1 MANYIATLFN
11 SAVDAANT
19 AAEIAGDYNQKQAT
33 LSTQTKNIQLQ
44 NDINAELMRI
54 RQSSD
59 FENWNT
65 NINNFF
71 TRVKSGMANKDSP
84 YYCQNN
90 LQAEMFT
97 KILEQNQVNVSD
109 QVGKMVQQR
118 QMEKSIVDVQN
129 SKTMLAQMTSG
140 QEYIDQANELD
151 RGLYESGAISLE
163 QYQQQ
168 KDLNYAKAYED
179 MRIKTFDASL
189 NDALA
194 QNKSFEAFYADV
206 KSVMPELKAT
216 DTSGL
221 EKVVDKTSMDSS
233 IEKICRQ
240 NYNARLSD
248 IQQGNANALSAIV
261 QEMRQKNTAE
271 DKVNVARKGQLAMNR
286 MQGLKL
292 SESDRLQYSAIFE
305 LALGGDSLKGSGSG
319 SGSKSPTETYESLI
333 KASPDTALQLWL
345 DGKNGNVY
353 DVTQTVSNALTE
365 QWFTKSFKE
374 NYDKDTAERE
384 ETFALQYQGRTSS
397 DTLTDAVTKKVLE
410 KFPTAKNYM
419 DNNFKNLITDMQ
431 KNPKEYGSAT
441 AGELANFMLD
451 TLYSADSNYTDEDF
465 MTAFKQHVNDCYVER
480 VKYVELDKKGN
491 LEKKFNASKEGD
503 IAKAARLAS
512 EKDYVYT
519 FNGNEVWA
527 PGKKEALEAEGGI
540 VDVLKTAV
548 AGTLDIPAEDR
559 GKVGFQYVQT
569 KDDMTSQPII
579 TYKNQAYEVIPNDDD
594 KGFKLREVHTGE
606 IIEGKLSGKAKAERT
621 EAKAQA
627 KAETKT
633 AHNATYSLEEKRIND
648 TNTAITESKE
658 MPKAMAGAGA
668 VKATEWETGDQTT
681 RQIYLQDTVNKIDKE
696 AVKID
701 KLKKKGKDAAKEQD
715 DFYEKY
721 GIRYYDWSQTSE
733 KTARYNLIL
742 NS

>member
-1 MANYIATLFN
+1 MANLADLTNSIFDTINTGASIAN
-11 SAVDAANT
+11 
-19 AAEIAGDYNQKQAT
+19 DYTQKQAT

-71 TRVKSGMANKDSP
+71 TRVKSGMSNKDSP

-140 QEYIDQANELD
+140 QEYINQANELD

-179 MRIKTFDASL
+179 MHIKTFDASL

-233 IEKICRQ
+233 IEKLCRQ
-240 NYNARLSD
+240 TYNARLSD

-319 SGSKSPTETYESLI
+319 SGSKSPTDTYEKLI
-333 KASPDTALQLWL
+333 NAAPDTALQLWL

-384 ETFALQYQGRTSS
+384 ETFAMQYQGRVSS
-397 DTLTDAVTKKVLE
+397 DTLTDAVIKKVLE
-410 KFPTAKNYM
+410 KFPTAKKYM
-419 DNNFKNLITDMQ
+419 DNNFNNLITDMQ

-441 AGELANFMLD
+441 AGALANFMLD
-451 TLYSADSNYTDEDF
+451 TIYSADSNYTDEDF
-465 MTAFKQHVNDCYVER
+465 VNDCKQHVNDCYVESI
-480 VKYVELDKKGN
+480 KYVELDKKGN
-491 LEKKFNASKEGD
+491 LEKKFNVNKEGD
-503 IAKAARLAS
+503 IAKAARIAI

-668 VKATEWETGDQTT
+668 VRATEWETGDQTT

-696 AVKID
+696 ANKI
-701 KLKKKGKDAAKEQD
+701 KKNKKDAMTQEE
-715 DFYEKY
+715 FYKKY

>member
-140 QEYIDQANELD
+140 QEYINQANELD

-384 ETFALQYQGRTSS
+384 ETFAMQYQGRVSS

-627 KAETKT
+627 KAESKT

-696 AVKID
+696 ANKI
-701 KLKKKGKDAAKEQD
+701 KKNKKDAMTQEE
-715 DFYEKY
+715 FYKKY

>member
-1 MANYIATLFN
+1 MAKITQYVDSLFD
-11 SAVDAANT
+11 SANT
-19 AAEIAGDYNQKQAT
+19 VANVMNDYTTNEARR
-33 LSTQTKNIQLQ
+33 STQIKQNQLKADIQDQ
-44 NDINAELMRI
+44 MMQIQRSSTSDQWEQKINEYF
-54 RQSSD
+54 D
-59 FENWNT
+59 
-65 NINNFF
+65 
-71 TRVKSGMANKDSP
+71 RVKSNMGNKNSV
-84 YYCQNN
+84 YYCKNNMQADMFNAILNEAQVDVAGKVGQLVFNADREHALVEYQNTLEVLAQTETPEN
-90 LQAEMFT
+90 FLIKGRQAAKNLNDCGYIDEGQLQAQYDTIYDKCYINTAQKYFDGTVTEA
-97 KILEQNQVNVSD
+97 IRRGDSEQTVID
-109 QVGKMVQQR
+109 MVF
-118 QMEKSIVDVQN
+118 KN
-129 SKTMLAQMTSG
+129 
-140 QEYIDQANELD
+140 
-151 RGLYESGAISLE
+151 
-163 QYQQQ
+163 
-168 KDLNYAKAYED
+168 
-179 MRIKTFDASL
+179 
-189 NDALA
+189 
-194 QNKSFEAFYADV
+194 
-206 KSVMPELKAT
+206 MPELTAT
-216 DTSGL
+216 DSAGL
-221 EKVVDKTSMDSS
+221 PKMRDTTQLKDTLTKTMKQ
-233 IEKICRQ
+233 EYRAK
-240 NYNARLSD
+240 LSD
-248 IQQGNANALSAIV
+248 IQQGNANTLSQIV
-261 QEMRQKNTAE
+261 QEMRQQNTAE
-271 DKVNVARKGQLAMNR
+271 GKLIVAMRGQNTMNK
-286 MQGLKL
+286 MQGLQL
-292 SESDRLQYSAIFE
+292 NENDRLQYSAIFE
-305 LALGGDSLKGSGSG
+305 LALGGDNLKGSGSG
-319 SGSKSPTETYESLI
+319 SGNKAPTDTFESLI

-384 ETFALQYQGRTSS
+384 ETFAMQYQGRVSS

-480 VKYVELDKKGN
+480 VKYVELDKKGS

-569 KDDMTSQPII
+569 TDDMTSQPII
-579 TYKNQAYEVIPNDDD
+579 TYKNQAYEVIPNDDN

-606 IIEGKLSGKAKAERT
+606 IIDGKLAGNKKTERDEAKAE
-621 EAKAQA
+621 A
-627 KAETKT
+627 KT
-633 AHNATYSLEEKRIND
+633 ASQNAHSTTVAVEEKRIND
-648 TNTAITESKE
+648 TNTKITESKE
-658 MPKAMAGAGA
+658 LPKAMAGAGG
-668 VKATEWETGDQTT
+668 VKAVEWETGDQTS
-681 RQIYLQDTVNKIDKE
+681 RQVYLQDTESKIN
-696 AVKID
+696 
-701 KLKKKGKDAAKEQD
+701 KDAKQVRKNKMTED
-715 DFYEKY
+715 DFFKKY
-721 GIRYYDWSQTSE
+721 GIRYSEWNKTSE
-733 KTARYNLIL
+733 KTARFNLIL

>member
-19 AAEIAGDYNQKQAT
+19 AANIAGDYNQKQAT

-140 QEYIDQANELD
+140 QEYINQANELD

-179 MRIKTFDASL
+179 MHIKTFDASL

-221 EKVVDKTSMDSS
+221 EKVVDKTAMDSS
-233 IEKICRQ
+233 IEKLCRQ
-240 NYNARLSD
+240 TYNARLSD

-319 SGSKSPTETYESLI
+319 SGSKSPTDTYEKLI
-333 KASPDTALQLWL
+333 NAAPDTALQLWL

-384 ETFALQYQGRTSS
+384 ETFAMQYQGRVSS
-397 DTLTDAVTKKVLE
+397 DTLTDAVTAKILE
-410 KFPTAKNYM
+410 KFPTAKNYI
-419 DNNFKNLITDMQ
+419 DKNFDNLIKDMNA
-431 KNPKEYGSAT
+431 NPKEYGTAT
-441 AGELANFMLD
+441 TGALANFMLD
-451 TLYSADSNYTDEDF
+451 TIYSADSNYTDEDF
-465 MTAFKQHVNDCYVER
+465 VNDFKQHVNDCYVER
-480 VKYVELDKKGN
+480 IKYVELDKKGN

-503 IAKAARLAS
+503 IAKAARIAR

-519 FNGNEVWA
+519 FNGNEVWS

-658 MPKAMAGAGA
+658 MPKAMVGAGA

-696 AVKID
+696 ANKI
-701 KLKKKGKDAAKEQD
+701 KKNKKDAMTQEE
-715 DFYEKY
+715 FYKKY
-721 GIRYYDWSQTSE
+721 GIRYFDWSQTSE